1 MNISEIEELKRL
13 YTEVSKHSNY
23 QILSKRLS
31 LLLTN
36 NEIKV
41 KTRYEEERLKYIL
54 KNISIKNK
62 KVLDIGGNTGY
73 FTFEFLDY
81 EAKLVHYYEGNKTH
95 ADFVRLA
102 SSILGV
108 EKRIEITDRYFSFED
123 ELKNERYDI
132 VLLLNVLHHIGDDY
146 GDKELSIDMAKQL
159 IIKELKSFTGK
170 TDFMFFQLGFNW
182 KGNRNLGLFKDGTKT
197 EMIDFIT
204 QGTKDFCDIVK
215 IGIPEKEDKGV
226 KYFDQHASNIG
237 RNDELGEFLNRP
249 LFIIKFRN

>member
-1 MNISEIEELKRL
+1 MNISDIEELKRL
-13 YTEVSKHSNY
+13 YAEVSKHSNY

-31 LLLTN
+31 LLLSK

-54 KNISIKNK
+54 ENISIKNK
-62 KVLDIGGNTGY
+62 KVLDIGGNTGF

-102 SSILGV
+102 SSLLGV
-108 EKRIEITDRYFSFED
+108 EKRIEITNSYFSFED
-123 ELKNERYDI
+123 QLINERYDI
-132 VLLLNVLHHIGDDY
+132 VLLLNVLHHVGDDY
-146 GDKELSIDMAKQL
+146 GDKELSIDVAKQL
-159 IIKELKSFTGK
+159 IIKELKSFIGK
-170 TDFMFFQLGFNW
+170 TEFMLFQLGFNW
-182 KGNRNLGLFKDGTKT
+182 KGNRNLGLFKNGTKT

-204 QGTKDFCDIVK
+204 QGTKDFCDMVK
-215 IGIPEKEDKGV
+215 IGIPAQEGQGV
-226 KYFDQHASNIG
+226 KYSDQHTANIG

-249 LFIIKFRN
+249 LFIMKFR

>member
-13 YTEVSKHSNY
+13 YAEVSKHSNY

-41 KTRYEEERLKYIL
+41 KTRYEAERLKYIL

-62 KVLDIGGNTGY
+62 KVLDIGGNTGF
-73 FTFEFLDY
+73 FTFEFLDNK
-81 EAKLVHYYEGNKTH
+81 AKLVHYYEGNKTH

-102 SSILGV
+102 SSMLGV
-108 EKRIEITDRYFSFED
+108 EKRIEIADRYFSFED

-132 VLLLNVLHHIGDDY
+132 VLLLNVLHHVGEDY
-146 GDKELSIDMAKQL
+146 GDKELSIDLAKQL
-159 IIKELKSFTGK
+159 IIKELKSFSGK

-182 KGNRNLGLFKDGTKT
+182 KGNRNLGLFKDGTKK

-215 IGIPEKEDKGV
+215 IGIPEKKGRV
-226 KYFDQHASNIG
+226 VEYVDQHAANIG

-249 LFIIKFRN
+249 LFIMKFRN